1 MPISLYAHSPCLME
15 ALVKICTVISLSGG
29 QGKTT
34 TTYCLA
40 RLLAKQGHQVLAVD
54 CDPQANLTFFL
65 GHDVKPDEPSLFEVL
80 AKTVD
85 IKDGIYS
92 TAHNNLFIL
101 PADRGLFK
109 ISDYLASSGA
119 GAFVLKQRLRQVKDL
134 FDFVL
139 VDVQPSR
146 SQLCLT
152 AVGAATHALI
162 PVEANVKGVNSLL
175 DTVGFLDQ
183 QSELEAF
190 GGEIIGAIPFRDRWV
205 GNTQTTDSRET
216 IAAMKELVEGLR
228 ILPTI
233 RESEQFK
240 KALRQGCLLS
250 DLGHADLQ
258 HPFEQVIEVLC
269 NG

>member
-1 MPISLYAHSPCLME
+1 MYYKLAEDSGTGVFPVTFTEYLPEQSPDPWW
-15 ALVKICTVISLSGG
+15 KS
-29 QGKTT
+29 
-34 TTYCLA
+34 
-40 RLLAKQGHQVLAVD
+40 AVRD
-54 CDPQANLTFFL
+54 FRRVN
-65 GHDVKPDEPSLFEVL
+65 PDEIPSIYKDGYLFEVPFVDTSVYMPWLLSRFKQLGGTIHQKELFSLEEINADLVVNCSGLGARFL
-80 AKTVD
+80 ANDLEVYPVRGQ
-85 IKDGIYS
+85 GIRVK
-92 TAHNNLFIL
+92 AKNN
-101 PADRGLFK
+101 G
-109 ISDYLASSGA
+109 G
-119 GAFVLKQRLRQVKDL
+119 
-134 FDFVL
+134 
-139 VDVQPSR
+139 
-146 SQLCLT
+146 C
-152 AVGAATHALI
+152 
-162 PVEANVKGVNSLL
+162 
-175 DTVGFLDQ
+175 FLDQ